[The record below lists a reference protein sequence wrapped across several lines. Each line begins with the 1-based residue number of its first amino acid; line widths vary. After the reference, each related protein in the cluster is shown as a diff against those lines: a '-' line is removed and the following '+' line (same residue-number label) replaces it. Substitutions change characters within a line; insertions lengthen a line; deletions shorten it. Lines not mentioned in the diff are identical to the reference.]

1 MTDPSAIDAAARRLA
16 LALDA
21 LQSAVAR
28 QREADTGGDGVANQ
42 LQALGIDRARLAT
55 ELDTAAAHTR
65 KLEDTNREVARRIDV
80 AMDTI
85 QKLLDE
91 HDR

>member
-16 LALDA
+16 QALDA
-21 LQSAVAR
+21 LQSAVVR
-28 QREADTGGDGVANQ
+28 KREAETGGDAVAMQ
-42 LQALGIDRARLAT
+42 LHALGTDRARLAG
-55 ELDTAAAHTR
+55 ELDNAAAHGR
-65 KLEDTNREVARRIDV
+65 RLEDANREVARRIDV
-80 AMDTI
+80 AMGTI